1 MEHAF
6 TQTIKDVLRR
16 RFAAKADEIYEL
28 SLLLQY
34 INTKTRSASRGSK
47 SRSSFANLYTIYV
60 LVEEYLAG
68 GYDAK
73 SDYSKSEGAV
83 FSRLFQ
89 RQREL
94 PFGSKLQNHA
104 LNHRLNEEFKKFFP
118 TCGFTPIIRDVQS
131 NRYWINQNLVRIK
144 IGKQNFDLASSLIEI
159 INEYIK
165 TKSAA
170 FDAFIESCVKL
181 KGLKSA
187 TPKESEL
194 FILDLLSPNRDA
206 RIFEI
211 VSFAILKY
219 FYHDQTVY
227 FGFDLEHLA
236 KERLKLFK
244 TGRTNAND
252 GGIDFV
258 MKPLGRFFQ
267 VTETLDVKKY
277 FLDIDKIERFPIS
290 FVIKSTESI
299 ADLRQKL
306 ESGARKQFG
315 VQKIVGIYMAC
326 IEEII
331 NIPVLQ
337 ERFAQTV
344 RQGCLSEILDEIVK
358 QSKVEFNY
366 SEETDDDEEIEFSP
380 EPE

>member
-1 MEHAF
+1 M
-6 TQTIKDVLRR
+6 
-16 RFAAKADEIYEL
+16 
-28 SLLLQY
+28 
-34 INTKTRSASRGSK
+34 
-47 SRSSFANLYTIYV
+47 
-60 LVEEYLAG
+60 
-68 GYDAK
+68 
-73 SDYSKSEGAV
+73 
-83 FSRLFQ
+83 
-89 RQREL
+89 
-94 PFGSKLQNHA
+94 
-104 LNHRLNEEFKKFFP
+104 
-118 TCGFTPIIRDVQS
+118 
-131 NRYWINQNLVRIK
+131 
-144 IGKQNFDLASSLIEI
+144 
-159 INEYIK
+159 
-165 TKSAA
+165 
-170 FDAFIESCVKL
+170 

-366 SEETDDDEEIEFSP
+366 SEETDDDEEIGFSP